1 MKQGLSVLPSC
12 CVLGCFLGIGSLGFS
27 EFRYGTRK
35 PYQVVRVRFF
45 GETFFAT
52 LKLGKLASNRV
63 LNFKKNLVIN
73 FPLICPIMKMYIIC
87 CVPVQI
93 FCLEKVLFHRYR
105 PEHSQPFRLRNF
117 QTPGGSQK
125 GPMKLVLSILSSFC
139 PSIRQSVQAFSWN
152 SIIIFLVNFGMVPE
166 IQMKMCVTETDVHE
180 KFCVLF

>member
-27 EFRYGTRK
+27 EFRYKTLSSCASQIFWGN
-35 PYQVVRVRFF
+35 FF
-45 GETFFAT
+45 CPP
-52 LKLGKLASNRV
+52 KLGKLASNRV

-105 PEHSQPFRLRNF
+105 PKHSQPFRLQNF
-117 QTPGGSQK
+117 WTPGGSQK
-125 GPMKLVLSILSSFC
+125 GPMKFVLSILPSFC

-152 SIIIFLVNFGMVPE
+152 SIIIFLINFRMVPE

-180 KFCVLF
+180 KFCVSF